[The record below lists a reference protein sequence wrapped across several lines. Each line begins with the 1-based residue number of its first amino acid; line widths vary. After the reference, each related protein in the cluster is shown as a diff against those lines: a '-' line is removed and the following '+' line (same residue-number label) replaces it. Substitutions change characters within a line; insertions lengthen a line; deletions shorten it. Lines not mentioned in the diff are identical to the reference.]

1 MPSLEARKDGHQERL
16 SPGLKKGQPHERWGE
31 AGRAFQVEGTVC
43 GRGKEGRGKWGHISG
58 GDWKVA
64 FTRHCTVRNRFARKS
79 RKGPK
84 DPLRPGESFVTESE
98 HN

>member
-58 GDWKVA
+58 GDWNNYMDISMRQLTIWYYLPSQEVIAAK
-64 FTRHCTVRNRFARKS
+64 RECEQE
-79 RKGPK
+79 
-84 DPLRPGESFVTESE
+84 ESHSFL
-98 HN
+98 